1 MLQDNQRKLT
11 VKNNFS
17 KTSLL
22 ELSFGLGS
30 GSSFGGYE
38 FKAKADHE

>member
-1 MLQDNQRKLT
+1 MLQDSQRKIT

-17 KTSLL
+17 KTSQS
-22 ELSFGLGS
+22 ELSS

-38 FKAKADHE
+38 FKAKADHG